1 MAQII
6 ININNVYCQIMGLED
21 IHIIDKLDHKLSYFS
36 AGYNYAIAYKQGRWD
51 GKIHLLTRQLKF
63 QTGLLLLVEN
73 VLKKAGLQYEL
84 NDERKDVIFGPEI
97 KLNPNY
103 FQPRD
108 YQIAAVDACLDKK
121 CGMIKVSTG
130 GGKSLILSMLIAK
143 TNIKTVI
150 YVISLD
156 LLYQTKRMIE
166 EALVGT
172 EIGIVGDGQCII
184 KKITIAT
191 PYTVALAFD
200 KTYDPLDDEDSH
212 KNEKLDQ
219 LSKIKIQKMVENAQL
234 FVIDE
239 VQALAASSF
248 QLIAKSS
255 KSARYRIGA
264 SGTPYRDDGA
274 NLALTASTGE
284 QLIDIDATQLI
295 ERGVLVPPNIYFF
308 EVPELSTINKHT
320 KPTYQKV
327 YEEYIVENEIRNN
340 MIIEAAVKLHKAGRK
355 ILILAKRVK
364 HGQKLLEMMPKHI
377 PTYMLNGSSVAEE
390 RESVKDL
397 FNIDKIDIIIAST
410 IFDVGIDLPK
420 LDALILAGSGKSSI
434 RALQRVGRAIRSF
447 PGKKNAVIVD
457 FIDSAPF
464 VNSHSKAR
472 WTVYKTESAFQIKLP
487 DGFEW

>member
-1 MAQII
+1 MAYII
-6 ININNVYCQIMGLED
+6 INNVYCQIIELTD
-21 IHIIDKLDHKLSYFS
+21 IDIIDKLDRKLSYHV
-36 AGYNYAIAYKQGRWD
+36 AGYLYTLAYKQGRWD
-51 GKIHLLTRQLKF
+51 GRTKLLTNQLKF
-63 QTGLLLLVEN
+63 QTGLLPMVEN
-73 VLKKAGLQYEL
+73 ILQKSNVQYEL
-84 NDERKDVIFGPEI
+84 KDERENVIFGPEI

-103 FQPRD
+103 FKPRD
-108 YQIAAVDACLDKK
+108 YQIAAVNACLDKK

-143 TNIKTVI
+143 MNVKTVI

-156 LLYQTKRMIE
+156 LLYQTKKMIE
-166 EALVGT
+166 EALVGI
-172 EIGIVGDGQCII
+172 EVGIVGDGKCVI

-200 KTYDPLDDEDSH
+200 KTYDPLDDEDAIT
-212 KNEKLDQ
+212 NEKLDQ
-219 LSKIKIQKMVENAQL
+219 LSKIKIQKMVEGAKL

-248 QLIAKSS
+248 QLIAKNS

-274 NLALTASTGE
+274 SLALTASTGE

-295 ERGVLVPPNIYFF
+295 ECGVLVPPKIYFF
-308 EVPELSTINKHT
+308 SVPELNTIDKHI
-320 KPTYQKV
+320 KFTYQKV

-364 HGQKLLEMMPKHI
+364 HGHKLLEMMPKNI
-377 PTYMLNGSSVAEE
+377 PTYMLNGSSSVEE
-390 RESVKDL
+390 RESVKNL

-410 IFDVGIDLPK
+410 IFDVGIDLAK
-420 LDALILAGSGKSSI
+420 LDALILAGSGSSSI
-434 RALQRVGRAIRSF
+434 RSLQRIGRVIRNF
-447 PGKKNAVIVD
+447 PGKKDAIVVD
-457 FIDSAPF
+457 FIDNAPF
-464 VNSHSKAR
+464 VLNHSKKR
-472 WTVYKTESAFQIKLP
+472 FNTYKTEIAFQIKMP
-487 DGFEW
+487 SDIIW